1 MKFIRIGR
9 SYINVDSITAIR
21 NVEGEYAN
29 HRTEVYT
36 TKGEHETD
44 DFITNIFSQI
54 ENPLEIDVVKK
65 QEEEYFIS
73 RYSAHDWKINKTG
86 EYQTKNG
93 EIINIVDIDYEYKR
107 AYSDNSQGGFYRR
120 LEYNAETGE
129 FLNYN
134 NEYLNIK

>member
-9 SYINVDSITAIR
+9 SYINVDSITAVR
-21 NVEGEYAN
+21 NTEGEYTS

-36 TKGEHETD
+36 TKGEYHTNEFT
-44 DFITNIFSQI
+44 TNILSQI

-73 RYSAHDWKINKTG
+73 RYSAYDWKINKTG
-86 EYQTKNG
+86 EYQQKNG
-93 EIINIVDIDYEYKR
+93 NIINIIAINYEYKK
-107 AYSDNSQGGFYRR
+107 AYSNLREGFDLI

-129 FLNYN
+129 YLNYN
-134 NEYLNIK
+134 NKDYNIE